1 MHHMMHKQAFGYTHA
16 PYIGSSPASS
26 KKAKKPTHNAP
37 SGTYPSGI
45 HYTILV
51 CVGGGYSHRDYYN
64 VCFRRRIFFSLA
76 VRAPGEG

>member
-16 PYIGSSPASS
+16 PYIGSSS
-26 KKAKKPTHNAP
+26 KKPTTLAVAAA
-37 SGTYPSGI
+37 SLSTYPSGI

-51 CVGGGYSHRDYYN
+51 VCGGGYSHRDYYN